1 MVFPSNVL
9 RWHLSILIAPLLF
22 LSACRVDDLKPATLS
37 PPLPPAY
44 NRSTGGAAPMQQ
56 ASSANW
62 WRAFKDPLLDQLLSR
77 TAQGNLTLVQAR
89 QRLIAARALAHS
101 EISSYSPNV
110 GLTGLAQAG
119 TGKSIKNDLTRRPLQ
134 LNVEMGWEVALFGEH
149 KLKQQ
154 AADQGASMA
163 GEDLEAARLAV
174 TADTASAYVRLR
186 SLQKKSENARLA
198 SKLLSRSQL
207 LATNRARNG
216 LDTGLQADAQTS
228 RLRAATVEQARLDA
242 AVADVMQQIAT
253 LEGNATPD
261 RTLAAPRPQ
270 PQAPLFQTSN
280 TPADLLR
287 RRPDVRRAELAVLQ
301 AGAELGLA
309 KADLYP
315 KLHLSGTVGIGTPIN
330 GNILGLMG
338 GPSLQIPLLDR
349 GKRQDIIVARQALLE
364 DAMAAYRQSVLL
376 AYEEASTALGALQVA
391 RQNVVRLQNDLAAA
405 KRAQGAADLLLREG
419 LSDASGSVADHL
431 TVLDKDTELAQARE
445 DEALAQIALIK
456 AMAGETTAVNAGPAR
471 NGG

>member
-1 MVFPSNVL
+1 MVSPSNSMRWCLGVL
-9 RWHLSILIAPLLF
+9 IVPLL
-22 LSACRVDDLKPATLS
+22 LSACRVDDLKPTALA
-37 PPLPPAY
+37 PKLPPAY
-44 NRSTGGAAPMQQ
+44 RSTSGAVSMQH
-56 ASSANW
+56 ASGANW
-62 WRAFKDPLLDQLLSR
+62 WRAFKDPILDQLLSR
-77 TAQGNLTLVQAR
+77 TAQGNLTLVQAQ

-119 TGKSIKNDLTRRPLQ
+119 TGKSIRNDLNRRPLQ
-134 LNVEMGWEVALFGEH
+134 LNMEMGWEVALFGED

-174 TADTASAYVRLR
+174 MTDTASAYVRLR

-198 SKLLSRSQL
+198 IKLLSRGEL
-207 LATNRARNG
+207 LATSRARNG
-216 LDTGLQADAQTS
+216 LDTGLQVDAQTS
-228 RLRAATVEQARLDA
+228 RLRAAEVERARLDA

-261 RTLAAPRPQ
+261 PALAAARPQ
-270 PQAPLFQTSN
+270 PQAPAFQTSN
-280 TPADLLR
+280 HPADLLR

-309 KADLYP
+309 QADLYP
-315 KLHLSGTVGIGTPIN
+315 KLHLSGMVGIGTPVS
-330 GNILGLMG
+330 GNIFGLMG

-349 GKRQDIIVARQALLE
+349 GKRRDVIAARQALLE

-376 AYEEASTALGALQVA
+376 AYEEASTALSALQVA
-391 RQNVVRLQNDLAAA
+391 RQNVVRAQNDLAAA

-431 TVLDKDTELAQARE
+431 TVLDKDTELAQALE
-445 DEALAQIALIK
+445 DDALAQIALIK
-456 AMAGETTAVNAGPAR
+456 AMAGESTPVSAAPAR